1 MRLGGYVAN
10 NLSDRCIKFAGP
22 RSYCKGDVI
31 FPIPISIPVSMPR
44 FQCQGLQIA
53 HYDRAK

>member
-1 MRLGGYVAN
+1 MRLGGVAN